1 MKIPA
6 PFRIL
11 SMAIALFVCSC
22 GKKENTSGSVKVPT
36 GPACED
42 VLPIDELAAH
52 PNDPDRVAKGV
63 PMDDIIPRKAITAG
77 EEAVKKHPGT
87 PRFHYQLGRAY
98 EAGGQNEKAFSC
110 YQTAAAMGHRMAD
123 YNLGLAYAQG
133 KGARQDLDK
142 AKQHFEKAVAAGVKT
157 AAGELA
163 YYVFNPEGFSN
174 PEYFEAIY
182 RGEVEKLKVSQT
194 ELATQLFN
202 FITPFFQTSDCG
214 RPISM
219 VAAQKLGE
227 HASMSNLG
235 ELLGG
240 IVRSRRENPTST
252 GSRVDYE
259 GVAKAGYQ
267 EGKDFTLKMSAQ
279 ADVAQRDAQLFYDR
293 HGCDSP
299 VAKQFFANI
308 EKYAN
313 NLGNASFWGEV
324 EKRAYGK

>member
-1 MKIPA
+1 MDSSPLYRTA
-6 PFRIL
+6 SFL
-11 SMAIALFVCSC
+11 LVLFACSC
-22 GKKENTSGSVKVPT
+22 GEKENPT
-36 GPACED
+36 GSAAIPSGPAYEG
-42 VLPIDELAAH
+42 VLAIDELAAH
-52 PNDPDRVAKGV
+52 PKDPDRVVKGV
-63 PMDDIIPRKAITAG
+63 AMDDIIPRKAIDAG

-98 EAGGQNEKAFSC
+98 DAGGQKEKAFTC

-123 YNLGLAYAQG
+123 YNLGLAYA
-133 KGARQDLDK
+133 KGEGVKQDLDK
-142 AKQHFEKAVAAGVKT
+142 AKKHFEKAVTSGVKT
-157 AAGELA
+157 AESDLA

-182 RGEVEKLKVSQT
+182 RGEVEKLKVNQT

-202 FITPFFQTSDCG
+202 FIAPFFKTDDC
-214 RPISM
+214 RQPISM
-219 VAAQKLGE
+219 VAAQRLGE
-227 HASMSNLG
+227 HAAMSNLG

-240 IVRSRRENPTST
+240 MVRSRRENPTST
-252 GSRVDYE
+252 GSRIDYE
-259 GVAKAGYQ
+259 GAARAGYQ

-324 EKRAYGK
+324 EKRAYGR